1 MQEIVIKSLRWSK
14 KGKFSIRIFNE
25 NFDNQFLYVVELMRY
40 RATSTSR
47 LITIYETENDNS
59 EVEVGCGGV
68 SDYRDNNER

>member
-1 MQEIVIKSLRWSK
+1 MIKSLRWSK
-14 KGKFSIRIFNE
+14 KGKFSIRIFNQ

>member
-14 KGKFSIRIFNE
+14 KGKFSIRIFNQ

>member
-1 MQEIVIKSLRWSK
+1 MIKSLRWSK

>member
-14 KGKFSIRIFNE
+14 KGKFSIRIFNQ

-68 SDYRDNNER
+68 SDYRDNNE